1 MFKRNKPTIGVYI
14 GAAVYVGALFL
25 LGWVHGDAGDL
36 RIIRLTEGF
45 ALGAIVSLYCA
56 LLPTALYEQF
66 PAIPGKNSWISA
78 KQAFY
83 VVALCFAL
91 VHGSLAFFKL
101 LGGFAGWGFLG
112 AVYQKAA
119 VLGVM
124 TILGIA
130 CCVAYNFFAR
140 FETALQKYPKVKS
153 IAYALSVLVVVHA
166 SLVGSHVRIATS
178 PVRWLGFLGVAFL
191 FLLLA
196 LRVDKKVFAGT
207 NIAWCTI
214 VVAIA
219 TGLLG
224 QMWLLGPVLARNGS
238 ASNSGAHA
246 GMDMSSMA
254 GMNMSMGTS
263 SSQYTLSV
271 QTPPNITAGSS
282 VPFSFKVFTASTGS
296 LVTQFNT
303 VHDKLAHLVI
313 VNDKLGYYSHIHP
326 DLTDG
331 QFTISTSFPADDN
344 YRAYISFEPKGGA
357 EQVFAYSFVVG
368 KGASGAPD
376 KTVDATAAKTFGGV
390 TASLL
395 GGAKISAV
403 DVASGKA
410 KLTFHFADSAGKP
423 VTNLYPY
430 LAAFGHLVMI
440 NTDTYSYLHV
450 HPLIV
455 PFGPEET
462 SGPDVEFMV
471 MGNIQPGIYKLF
483 GQFNPN
489 KQLITV
495 PYTIEVTK

>member
-1 MFKRNKPTIGVYI
+1 MFERNKTSVMVYI
-14 GAAVYVGALFL
+14 GAVLYIVALFL

-45 ALGAIVSLYCA
+45 ALGAVVSLYCA
-56 LLPTALYEQF
+56 LLPIVLYEQF
-66 PAIPGKNSWISA
+66 PRIPGKSSWTSA
-78 KQAFY
+78 VRALFII
-83 VVALCFAL
+83 ALCFAL

-119 VLGVM
+119 IVGIA

-130 CCVAYNFFAR
+130 FCVASYLFTR
-140 FETALQKYPKVKS
+140 IESALQKHPTVKAG
-153 IAYALSVLVVVHA
+153 AYLLLVLVVFHA
-166 SLVGSHVRIATS
+166 SLVGSHVRISTS

-196 LRVDKKVFAGT
+196 LRADKKLFPGK
-207 NIAWCTI
+207 NIALLSI

-219 TGLLG
+219 IGLLG
-224 QMWLLGPVLARNGS
+224 QAWLVGPVFLGKGNLPSTGS
-238 ASNSGAHA
+238 HA
-246 GMDMSSMA
+246 GMDMSGMA
-254 GMNMSMGTS
+254 GMNMSMGAS
-263 SSQYTLSV
+263 STQYTLSV

-313 VNDKLGYYSHIHP
+313 VNDKLSYYSHIHP

-390 TASLL
+390 TASLV
-395 GGAKISAV
+395 GGAKVSAV

-410 KLTFHFADSAGKP
+410 KLTFHFTDSAGKP

-471 MGNIQPGIYKLF
+471 MGNIQPGVYKLF